1 MGISME
7 KTVYIVEDDIAIRE
21 LEAYALINNDFV
33 VKEFGDSNEL
43 FTALQER
50 LPSMIILDIML
61 PQEDGLSILKKIR
74 NIPLYK
80 NIPVI
85 MVTAKTSE
93 LDAVKGLDLGADD
106 YITKPFGVMEFV
118 SRVKAVLRRT
128 TKSPVDTIIFHDII
142 IDDARRIVTVNNQ
155 EVTLTY
161 KEYEILKVLIINK
174 GIVLTRDSLM
184 EGVWGYDF
192 NQGNRTIDVHIQSL
206 RKKLGDY
213 GDCIKTI
220 RNVGYKIGD

>member
-1 MGISME
+1 MGIME

-43 FTALQER
+43 FNALQER
-50 LPSMIILDIML
+50 LPSMIILDVML
-61 PQEDGLSILKKIR
+61 PCEDGLSILKKIR

-155 EVTLTY
+155 EISLTY

>member
-1 MGISME
+1 MEIME

-33 VKEFGDSNEL
+33 VKELGDSNEL

-106 YITKPFGVMEFV
+106 YITKPFGVMELV

-128 TKSPVDTIIFHDII
+128 TKSPIDTIIFHDII

>member
-1 MGISME
+1 ME

-33 VKEFGDSNEL
+33 VKELGDSNEL

>member
-1 MGISME
+1 MGIME

-43 FTALQER
+43 FNALQER
-50 LPSMIILDIML
+50 LPSMIILDVML
-61 PQEDGLSILKKIR
+61 PCEDGLSILKKIR

>member
-1 MGISME
+1 ME